1 PVRDPAQS
9 KTLSMRGNSSHG
21 NREIPSAP
29 AEDGAAGRSG
39 KAPSRTPGTH
49 AGGKSD
55 GCIVPRKPPNKGRRP
70 AEAVEGRQPTKGNT
84 PQTTGPQT
92 QSWSSALTGLERVR
106 NVARQDKRARFTALL
121 HHVTTDMLE
130 RGFWA
135 LKPEAAPGVD
145 GLTWQQY
152 EADLEARL
160 RDL

>member
-1 PVRDPAQS
+1 GEPVRDPAQS

-70 AEAVEGRQPTKGNT
+70 AEAEEGRQ
-84 PQTTGPQT
+84 TTQFAFCP
-92 QSWSSALTGLERVR
+92 
-106 NVARQDKRARFTALL
+106 F
-121 HHVTTDMLE
+121 
-130 RGFWA
+130 
-135 LKPEAAPGVD
+135 PGSP
-145 GLTWQQY
+145 GHPPCGKY
-152 EADLEARL
+152 R
-160 RDL
+160 